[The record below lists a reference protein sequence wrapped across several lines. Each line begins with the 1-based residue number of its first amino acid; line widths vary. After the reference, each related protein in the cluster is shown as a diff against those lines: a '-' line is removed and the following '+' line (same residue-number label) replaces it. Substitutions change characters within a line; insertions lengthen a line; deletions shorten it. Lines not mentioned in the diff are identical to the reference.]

1 MISFKIRLLLFLPF
15 ASSVPALL
23 ASANEL
29 SSLIAHREQLE
40 TTVWQQETLAQE
52 HEEFFIRLWDE
63 LRNNRQPL
71 ATLSA
76 RRFERIE
83 FGRLSEPSELEH
95 GIHVSTMDSDK
106 QTMTREEWVRWIQAL
121 SASGFDLEQSEWH
134 HKRFQ
139 KIGNAPA
146 YSTVSF
152 SLHVRNPKSST
163 RIILDG
169 LLDVQW
175 EQEKGSDGVYDPELI
190 SVTSLE
196 VLSREGPPLFARL
209 GAFDIEPMRRG
220 PVLAYD
226 LNNDG
231 ASELILPGASLVAW
245 NDGTGD
251 FTLAQL
257 NAIPIVNARAAV
269 IGDFDRD
276 ARPDLVIDGSIQ
288 ESRFSQKKVGLF
300 LLRGEA
306 DGRFLTAPEQL
317 IIEPEFK
324 VRADTTLTAGD
335 IDGDGDLD
343 LWLGQYKEPYVG
355 GSMPTPF
362 FDSNDGHPSFLLI
375 NSGDGIRFTEETEK
389 RGIGPKRH
397 RRVFSSSF
405 WDYDNDLD
413 QDLLVVSD
421 FSGVDLYRNDGHGHF
436 TDVTE
441 SAIPNRFLFGMAHT
455 IADFNRDGLLDFYAI
470 GMSSTTASRLH
481 AMGARREDLAEL
493 TDMRKPMTFGNRL
506 YLGQRDGEFIQP
518 GMSKYVARTGWS
530 WGVATVDFDN
540 DGDLDFYV
548 ANGHDSNTTSRDYCS
563 SYWTD
568 DIYRGSSLESP
579 LFDEYF
585 SEKLGIKEDNGISW
599 NGFEHNFF
607 YLPMSDGRIRN
618 VSYLA
623 GVALE
628 EDSRMVVADDLNG
641 DGRLDLIIDSNPPDW
656 DPQKERSS
664 LTVFLNNF
672 RYAGN
677 FVGVILQER
686 KGGPVSTG
694 ARVDIV
700 VGGRVQTSANINGD
714 SFETQHPATKH
725 FGLGTAESVD
735 FIEVTWTDGTRR
747 RINNPAINKYH
758 KIAP

>member
-1 MISFKIRLLLFLPF
+1 MFTLKIRLLLFLTI
-15 ASSVPALL
+15 ASTVPALPV
-23 ASANEL
+23 SADEL
-29 SSLIAHREQLE
+29 STLIAHREQLE

-71 ATLSA
+71 ATLSS

-83 FGRLSEPSELEH
+83 FGKLSEPSELEH
-95 GIHVSTMDSDK
+95 GIHVSTMGNDK
-106 QTMTREEWVRWIQAL
+106 QTMTREEWVKWIQAL

-134 HKRFQ
+134 HKKFQ
-139 KIGNAPA
+139 KVGNAPG

-152 SLHVRNPKSST
+152 SLHVHNLKSSK

-169 LLDVQW
+169 LLNVQW
-175 EQEKGSDGVYDPELI
+175 ELEKGSDGVYDPELI

-196 VLSREGPPLFARL
+196 VLSRQGQPLFARL
-209 GAFDIEPMRRG
+209 GAFDIEPTRRG

-251 FTLAQL
+251 FSLTQL

-288 ESRFSQKKVGLF
+288 ESQFSQKKVGLF
-300 LLRGEA
+300 LFRGGA

-324 VRADTTLTAGD
+324 VRGDTTLTAGD

-343 LWLGQYKEPYVG
+343 LWLGQYKEPYVS

-397 RRVFSSSF
+397 RRVYSSSF

-421 FSGVDLYRNDGHGHF
+421 FSGVDLYRNNGQGHF

-441 SAIPNRFLFGMAHT
+441 SAIPNRYLFGMAHS

-481 AMGARREDLAEL
+481 AMGARREDLEEL
-493 TDMRKPMTFGNRL
+493 TDMRIPMTFGNRL
-506 YLGQRDGEFIQP
+506 YFGQGDGEFIQP
-518 GMSKYVARTGWS
+518 DMSKYVARTGWA
-530 WGVATVDFDN
+530 WGVATADFDN

-548 ANGHDSNTTSRDYCS
+548 ANGHDSNTTARDYCT

-568 DIYRGSSLESP
+568 DIYRGGSSEDSLMSDYFELKLLE
-579 LFDEYF
+579 
-585 SEKLGIKEDNGISW
+585 KEAKGISW
-599 NGFEHNFF
+599 NPFEHNFL

-641 DGRLDLIIDSNPPDW
+641 DGRLDLIVDSNPPNW
-656 DPQKERSS
+656 DQQKDGNL

-672 RYAGN
+672 RDAGN

-694 ARVDIV
+694 ARVDIA

-714 SFETQHPATKH
+714 SFEAQHPATKH

-735 FIEVTWTDGTRR
+735 FIEVTWTDGTRQ

-758 KIAP
+758 TIAP